1 MRLRNIT
8 LAALALIAASCTN
21 DNEPG
26 AGIDLTG
33 QPMRVTTQVNA
44 PQTRES
50 MTTTDLTKYYLRI
63 TGDQGATTLYD
74 YFTTMTIGGT
84 EWTPADELTWKDN
97 TTPIE
102 VSAVSQGDITWNKD
116 EYNGTVPKTVS
127 VLTDQGTEANVKAS
141 DLLYMEPTD
150 VNPATLEA
158 PYTIPV
164 TLSHRFAKLNI
175 TIRVGSSAET
185 TPGTNPISTVT
196 VGGTQTQATFVPAD
210 NTFNL
215 TSNTA
220 ADITAALA
228 VDYAPGTDVA
238 DLGSATY
245 ECILLP
251 QTADFTVTA
260 NINNT
265 NYIYT
270 GNAQQFDPD
279 RQYNLTLTVSG
290 IGNSMNLGGAT
301 VGDWGDEEDLGS
313 GDMGEDLGGYTIAK
327 DGTYQVYNADGL
339 MAWAE
344 AVQSDPTL
352 NCTLMNDIDLT
363 GKTWPKIG
371 SNTQNYAG
379 IFDGQGHSISH
390 LTGSCG
396 LIYTGNGCTI
406 RNVTLINPQITNAT
420 DYYGGGIAGGIT
432 NSTLTNCHVVGG
444 TLTSNLNGN
453 VRIGGIAGSINGT
466 TSIVRACSS
475 SASLFF
481 EGSTNYSISM
491 GGLTGCLDSGTLSG
505 CYYAHGSLSNT
516 GSATNVSIGS
526 IAGGFNK
533 NALSDCYWSGGV
545 NEPIGLHYGYGTATN
560 IYQVGSADCANWA
573 AAAEA
578 MNAALTEA
586 SYTDYRWVVNT
597 GDDANSRP
605 LITEKAT
612 E

>member
-1 MRLRNIT
+1 MKLRH
-8 LAALALIAASCTN
+8 LSFAALALIAASCTN

-50 MTTTDLTKYYLRI
+50 MTTNDLTKYYLRI

-74 YFTTMTIGGT
+74 YFTTMTKGGT
-84 EWTPADELTWKDN
+84 EWTPDDELTWKDG

-102 VSAVSQGDITWNKD
+102 VSAVWQTNTTWSKD
-116 EYNGTVPKTVS
+116 EYDGTTPKTVA
-127 VLTDQGTEANVKAS
+127 VLTNQGSEDNVKAS
-141 DLLYMEPTD
+141 DLLYMAPTD
-150 VNPATLEA
+150 FDPAKLEA

-175 TIRVGSSAET
+175 TIRVGNSAET

-196 VGGTQTQATFVPAD
+196 VGGTLTQATFVPAD

-220 ADITAALA
+220 ADINAAP
-228 VDYAPGTDVA
+228 VGTYTPGSSVA

-301 VGDWGDEEDLGS
+301 VGDWGGKEDLGS
-313 GDMGEDLGGYTIAK
+313 GDMGEDLGGYTIAE
-327 DGTYQVYNADGL
+327 DGTYQVYNTEGLVKWAAVAAADL
-339 MAWAE
+339 
-344 AVQSDPTL
+344 QT

-363 GKTWPKIG
+363 GKTWPKI
-371 SNTQNYAG
+371 QNYAG

-491 GGLTGCLDSGTLSG
+491 GGLTGCLDNGTLSG

-526 IAGGFNK
+526 IAGGFNQ

-545 NEPIGLHYGYGTATN
+545 NEPIGRHYGHGTATN
-560 IYQVGSADCANWA
+560 IYQVNSADCANWA
-573 AAAEA
+573 AAATA
-578 MNAALTEA
+578 MNAALAEA
-586 SYTDYRWVVNT
+586 GYTDYHWVVNT
-597 GDDANSRP
+597 GEDAASRP